1 MPRPGRETPAYLGIV
16 PCAPAMKG
24 VSTQYRKFPCLCN
37 IERSPFSAWVHFAAN
52 GARREAD
59 RERWTVRG
67 HLLRGNI
74 FSRAIRC
81 AGTCRAIV
89 GRSEQ
94 SIVGS
99 SGQGSSDRAAGAAV
113 IGGATLA
120 HSRRTER
127 PFRHLIGDQGA
138 PSLLLGRSSSAR
150 STRASCAAVFDM
162 IPASLSSCYAGRGG
176 KTKTE
181 GLQYLEPKGNVLL
194 GSPGEHL
201 TLRRQLLPV
210 TLRRRARGCYRSAD
224 LPVQAP
230 CFRHL
235 RRWPGSRTGLS
246 TAFRTYDRHAAIP
259 AGLSLRPGEPP
270 PARSS
275 A

>member
-1 MPRPGRETPAYLGIV
+1 MD
-16 PCAPAMKG
+16 
-24 VSTQYRKFPCLCN
+24 
-37 IERSPFSAWVHFAAN
+37 
-52 GARREAD
+52 GARALAQ
-59 RERWTVRG
+59 G
-67 HLLRGNI
+67 HPPTP
-74 FSRAIRC
+74 RAIPSNSGQFR
-81 AGTCRAIV
+81 AILGRQAVTRQQDCRALP
-89 GRSEQ
+89 RKRA
-94 SIVGS
+94 
-99 SGQGSSDRAAGAAV
+99 QGSRDLSAGAAVRAAV

-127 PFRHLIGDQGA
+127 PFRHLIGDQDA

-230 CFRHL
+230 CFRRL

>member
-1 MPRPGRETPAYLGIV
+1 M
-16 PCAPAMKG
+16 
-24 VSTQYRKFPCLCN
+24 STQYRKFPCLCN

-67 HLLRGNI
+67 HLLRGTPPPPEQ
-74 FSRAIRC
+74 FRAILGRQ
-81 AGTCRAIV
+81 AVTRQQDCRALP
-89 GRSEQ
+89 RKRA
-94 SIVGS
+94 
-99 SGQGSSDRAAGAAV
+99 QGSSDRAAGATV

-162 IPASLSSCYAGRGG
+162 IPASLSSCYTGRGG